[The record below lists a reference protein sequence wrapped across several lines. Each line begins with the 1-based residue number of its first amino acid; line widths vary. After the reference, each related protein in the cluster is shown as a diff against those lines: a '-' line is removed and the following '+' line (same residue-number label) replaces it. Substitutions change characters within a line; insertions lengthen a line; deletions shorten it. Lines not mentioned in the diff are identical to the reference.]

1 MNRASVMLFAA
12 IFSTALVLYPGQRA
26 LAHTFSGDE
35 SATFLTTVE
44 QIRVGIGLAQE
55 NLDDSELAA
64 EHAEHAAEALTDEAI
79 EELAERN
86 ERIATDLPASL
97 EEFHSAV
104 ESGEGSMEQ
113 IAGDIDSLLGEAVSV
128 RIEQDQLNNST
139 IRALVVANLIDEALE
154 HYGEAVGFEGD
165 MTDMSSMN
173 MTDSGMSG
181 GGMSME
187 DHEIVSEVDHQSAV
201 GFAQRAEELYGEIKQ
216 EAVEGSSDAIEE
228 LDSAFPEFVSAIDGG
243 APPTDVMNIAHGRL
257 HPNLMVAYDLQVIPE
272 FPLPLLLLIPL
283 LAAVVA
289 IGRFRM
295 TRI

>member
-1 MNRASVMLFAA
+1 MNRASVLLFATVISA
-12 IFSTALVLYPGQRA
+12 ALVLYPGQRA

-55 NLDDSELAA
+55 NLDDSELAT

-104 ESGEGSMEQ
+104 ESGEGNAEQ
-113 IAGDIDSLLGEAVSV
+113 IADDIDSLLGEAVSV

-139 IRALVVANLIDEALE
+139 IQALVVANLIDEALE

-181 GGMSME
+181 GMSME

-201 GFAQRAEELYGEIKQ
+201 AFAQRAEELYGQIKQ
-216 EAVEGSSDAIEE
+216 DAVEGSADAVQE
-228 LDSAFPEFVSAIDGG
+228 LDSAFPEFVSAIGEG
-243 APPTDVMNIAHGRL
+243 ASPMDVMTMAHNRL

-272 FPLPLLLLIPL
+272 FPLPLLLLLPL
-283 LAAVVA
+283 LAAVVV
-289 IGRFRM
+289 IGRLRLKPNM
-295 TRI
+295 